1 MEVAVY
7 EYYRAMGRL
16 PRISVSGAVEGD
28 YVVLACRENG
38 ALIIAPAQLGD
49 VPLVTSLRGT
59 SIACPSQWEGTLDDG
74 RVLHARFRHGDL
86 SVGLGEGIEEA
97 VKNRGPDKALLR
109 ADVGD
114 GFMTFEEL
122 RTYLYGLVDFA
133 PGLEVEGERE
143 ELSSLTEMP

>member
-1 MEVAVY
+1 MARVGAY
-7 EYYRAMGRL
+7 EYHQGMEHL
-16 PRISVSGAVEGD
+16 PRITVRGDFEGD
-28 YVVLACRENG
+28 YVVLARRENG

-49 VPLVTSLRGT
+49 VPVVTSLRRT

-74 RVLHARFRHGDL
+74 RVLYARFRHGDL

-97 VKNRGPDKALLR
+97 VTNRGPDKALLR
-109 ADVGD
+109 EDVGD

-133 PGLEVEGERE
+133 PGLEVKGELE
-143 ELSSLTEMP
+143 EQPST